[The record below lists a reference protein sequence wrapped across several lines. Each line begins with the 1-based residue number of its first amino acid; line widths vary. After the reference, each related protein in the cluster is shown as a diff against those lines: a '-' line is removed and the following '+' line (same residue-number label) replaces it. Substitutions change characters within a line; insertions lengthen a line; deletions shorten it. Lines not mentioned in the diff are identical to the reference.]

1 MPEVLRIGV
10 DVGGTNTDAVLLR
23 GRDVLASHKSPTTPD
38 VGSGVVGAITEILKS
53 AEFPASAISAVMI
66 GTTHFTNA
74 LVEAQHLC
82 RVGVLRLGAPATLAI
97 RPMADWPA
105 RLRDTVHGHT
115 EIIGGGFNYD
125 GRPITPLDP
134 AEVKR
139 AAREF
144 AARGIESVA
153 ISSVF
158 APVNTAQEQ
167 EAADILQQ
175 ELPSALVALS
185 SQIGRIGLIERENA
199 AVMNAALL
207 PMARRVVESFRRAL
221 SRPRPA
227 RAVLRE
233 PERRHAA
240 RSGRRRA
247 LPGAHLRVGPDQQ
260 HARRAPISPARPRR
274 SSWTS
279 AARRPT
285 SARWSTASRANRRS
299 RSTSA
304 ACARISACRTC
315 SRSAS
320 AAAASS
326 SRRAARCASA
336 RAPSATALPSE
347 ALVFGGTQLT
357 ATDIAVAAGYADVGD
372 RGRVAKLDRKLVAA
386 AVDEIHRLAEDA
398 LDRMK
403 TTAAAVPV
411 ILVGGGS
418 VLIDRELQGRLSRSP
433 CRNTPASPM
442 PSARRSRKVSGT
454 RGSRVF
460 LRDAG
465 PRQGAASR
473 RARRRS
479 ATRSRPARARARG
492 DHRSRGAAA
501 AVPAGSRGARARE
514 GGRRAR
520 PADVPHEHAHHAR
533 TTSKTSRAAPRSSAP
548 AAAAIRIS
556 AR

>member
-105 RLRDTVHGHT
+105 TLRETVHGHT

-153 ISSVF
+153 ISAVF

-221 SRPRPA
+221 SDLGLRAPFYVSQNDGSLLDPDVVARYPVLTFASGPTNSMRGASYLAGTAQALVMDIGGTTTDVGALVNGAPRESSI
-227 RAVLRE
+227 AVDIGGVRTNFRMPDLISIGLGGGSHVVAE
-233 PERRHAA
+233 
-240 RSGRRRA
+240 G
-247 LPGAHLRVGPDQQ
+247 GKVRVGP
-260 HARRAPISPARPRR
+260 R
-274 SSWTS
+274 SVGY
-279 AARRPT
+279 
-285 SARWSTASRANRRS
+285 
-299 RSTSA
+299 
-304 ACARISACRTC
+304 RITG
-315 SRSAS
+315 
-320 AAAASS
+320 
-326 SRRAARCASA
+326 
-336 RAPSATALPSE
+336 E
-347 ALVFGGTQLT
+347 ALVFGGKQLT
-357 ATDIAVAAGYADVGD
+357 ATDIAVAAGYADIGD
-372 RGRVAKLDRKLVAA
+372 KGRVARLDKKLVTA
-386 AVDEIHRLAEDA
+386 AVDEIHRLAEDTI
-398 LDRMK
+398 DRMK
-403 TTAAAVPV
+403 TTAAPVPV

-418 VLIDRELQGRLSRSP
+418 VLIDRDLKG
-433 CRNTPASPM
+433 ASAVTVPEH
-442 PSARRSRKVSGT
+442 AGVANAIGAAIAQVSGT
-454 RGSRVF
+454 VDRVF
-460 LRDAG
+460 SYDSLGRDKALA
-465 PRQGAASR
+465 Q
-473 RARRRS
+473 
-479 ATRSRPARARARG
+479 
-492 DHRSRGAAA
+492 
-501 AVPAGSRGARARE
+501 ARE
-514 GGRRAR
+514 EAIGNAIAAGASQSSVEVTDVEELPLAYLPGGAVRVRVKAIG
-520 PADVPHEHAHHAR
+520 DLVLG
-533 TTSKTSRAAPRSSAP
+533 RAA
-548 AAAAIRIS
+548 
-556 AR
+556 